1 MVEQRYVYLAT
12 LDGDDIDLRFLA
24 RCFSDESCRVV
35 AIEGQDGEATQYQ
48 LHSSELVL
56 ERRVKQQ
63 LVSRGSGSTS
73 ASASVEVDQNWHF
86 VEAKV
91 ERLLRGM
98 HGAARLVKR
107 QFQPVRVSGLHKL
120 TLTGDWL
127 GSVGGDDTWRSPYA
141 LPSEQHG
148 LPELMRGWAAL
159 GLRDNAA
166 DLVLH
171 LLGSLPVNWVMISV
185 IVDVIAKDVGGH
197 QQLAEARWLDAE
209 TLQSLNAELPAETPW
224 ERSANIDLYDALYAV
239 QVLVERWLSNKFE
252 AETITRS

>member
-1 MVEQRYVYLAT
+1 MADQRYVYLAT
-12 LDGDDIDLRFLA
+12 LDGGDIDLRFLA
-24 RCFSDESCRVV
+24 RCFSEENCRVV
-35 AIEGQDGEATQYQ
+35 AIEGQEGEAPQYQ

-56 ERRVKQQ
+56 ERRVKQE
-63 LVSRGSGSTS
+63 LVSRGE
-73 ASASVEVDQNWHF
+73 ASASVEIDQNWPY

-127 GSVGGDDTWRSPYA
+127 GSAGGDDDWRSPYA

-148 LPELMRGWAAL
+148 LPELMRKWAPL
-159 GLRDNAA
+159 GLHDDAV

-171 LLGSLPVNWVMISV
+171 LLGTLPVNWVLIAV
-185 IVDVIAKDVGGH
+185 VVDVVAKDVGGH
-197 QQLAEARWLDAE
+197 HVLADRRWLDAA
-209 TLQSLNAELPAETPW
+209 TLQSLSAGTPAEEPW

-239 QVLVERWLSNKFE
+239 QVLVERWLGDKIGPE
-252 AETITRS
+252 AITRS